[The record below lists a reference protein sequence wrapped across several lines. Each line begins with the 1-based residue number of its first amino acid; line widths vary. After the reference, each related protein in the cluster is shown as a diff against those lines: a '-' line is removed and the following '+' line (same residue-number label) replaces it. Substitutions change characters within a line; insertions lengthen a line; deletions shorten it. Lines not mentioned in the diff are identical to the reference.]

1 MRVLVISTVRFRTN
15 GITSVIMNYYRNMDR
30 RKIQMD
36 IVVINEVPEPLL
48 KELED
53 GGTGIFRLPR
63 KENPLSYRHSLLRL
77 MRENQYDIV
86 HIHGNSAMM
95 ALETWTAKC
104 AGIPVRI
111 AHSHNTTCTHP
122 GLHKIL
128 YPLFARTYTHGLA
141 CGEEA
146 GRWLFRNAPFE
157 VVKNGIDL
165 KRFGFSASV
174 RTQYRVRTGAGSR
187 TVIGHVGNFIGQKN
201 HEFLIRVFEKL
212 QREEPGFL
220 LWLIGDGELMDAVKC
235 QVHELG
241 LDESV
246 LFLGKTMEVEK
257 YLQAMDLFVLP
268 SRFEGLPVVLVEAQA
283 AGLPCL
289 VSDVVTDAADLTGQV
304 KFLPGGDVDVWMDA
318 IRRIRAD
325 EGGQSRETVSGK
337 AGEQITSA
345 GYDISANAGRL
356 IEQYE
361 RYRKETGG
369 NECLGNR
376 PT

>member
-30 RKIQMD
+30 QKIQMD
-36 IVVINEVPEPLL
+36 FVVINEIPDPLRT
-48 KELED
+48 ELEAA
-53 GGTGIFRLPR
+53 GAGIFRLPR
-63 KENPLSYRHSLLRL
+63 KENPPAYRRGLYRL

-95 ALETWTAKC
+95 ALETWTAKR

-122 GLHKIL
+122 RLHRIL

-146 GRWLFRNAPFE
+146 GRWLFRDAPFE
-157 VVKNGIDL
+157 VIKNGIDL
-165 KRFGFSASV
+165 GRFGYSESV
-174 RTQYRVRTGAGSR
+174 RARYREKTGAGDR

-212 QREEPGFL
+212 LREEPGYL
-220 LWLIGDGELMDAVKC
+220 LLLIGDGQLMDAVRH
-235 QVHELG
+235 QVRELG
-241 LDESV
+241 LDDSV

-257 YLQAMDLFVLP
+257 YLQAMDIFVLP
-268 SRFEGLPVVLVEAQA
+268 SRYEGLPVVLVEAQA

-304 KFLPGGDVDVWMDA
+304 KFLPGGDVDGWTDA
-318 IRRIRAD
+318 IRRTRAGAED
-325 EGGQSRETVSGK
+325 RECVSGQ
-337 AGEQITSA
+337 ARERITGA
-345 GYDISANAGRL
+345 GYDIAENACRL
-356 IEQYE
+356 NERYEQ
-361 RYRKETGG
+361 YRKEAGG
-369 NECLGNR
+369 YGSLGNR
-376 PT
+376 PA